1 MITIKEHIDY
11 LFGGVML
18 ISAPFVPI
26 ICDID
31 NVMLEDAE
39 HILTILI
46 QFASLVL
53 IGVRIKK
60 NLNDNDSKET

>member
-1 MITIKEHIDY
+1 
-11 LFGGVML
+11 ML